1 MLIKLFPFANFEI
14 FLLLK
19 GEEEE
24 EKEEGGGGGGKGRER
39 EFACLFC
46 GKEQY
51 VVIDSYGWKLNAF

>member
-1 MLIKLFPFANFEI
+1 MFIKLFFFVNFEI

-39 EFACLFC
+39 EFVCLFC
-46 GKEQY
+46 GKE
-51 VVIDSYGWKLNAF
+51 